1 MGQVMRNLRA
11 PQELQTPY
19 APIRED
25 LDRVEELLRA
35 ELFSDFPFIDGLVKH
50 GFRLGGKRLRPALV
64 LLCGLAC
71 GGLKP
76 AHRPLAAAVEL
87 IHTATL
93 VHDDVLDEA
102 TIRRHLETVN
112 ARWNNETSVLLGDYL
127 FSLAVRLISSLDTM
141 YAVQVISE
149 ACRAMCQGELR
160 QVATRGDFDLSESCY
175 LDIIADKTAALC
187 ACCCR
192 LGSHYAGAG
201 VETQDALSRFGRQL
215 GVAFQ
220 IVDDLLDVL
229 GDEAKTGKSL
239 GTDMLK
245 QKPTLPLIRLLSQ
258 SEAEDRAKILSLVSQ
273 PNGAGSAGLRHWL
286 ARSDAVAYARQKAE
300 GYIERALGELEILPP
315 SPAVDS
321 LRGVAEF
328 VVARQV

>member
-1 MGQVMRNLRA
+1 
-11 PQELQTPY
+11 LQAPY

-25 LDRVEELLRA
+25 LDRVEDLLRA
-35 ELFSDFPFIDGLVKH
+35 ELFSDFPFIDRLAKH

-64 LLCGLAC
+64 LLCGMAC
-71 GGLKP
+71 GGLRP

-141 YAVQVISE
+141 YAVQAISE

-175 LDIIADKTAALC
+175 LEIIADKTAALC

-201 VETQDALSRFGRQL
+201 VEVQESLTRFGQQL
-215 GVAFQ
+215 GIAFQ

-229 GDEAKTGKSL
+229 GDEAQAGKSL
-239 GTDMLK
+239 GTDVLK

-258 SEAEDRAKILSLVSQ
+258 SEAEDRAEVLSLVSRADR
-273 PNGAGSAGLRHWL
+273 AGSAGLRHWL
-286 ARSDAVAYARQKAE
+286 DRSDAIAYSRQKAKE
-300 GYIERALGELEILPP
+300 CVACAIRELEILPP
-315 SPAVDS
+315 SAAVDS

-328 VVARQV
+328 VVTRQV